1 MLRSLRTRLI
11 AAYVFAAIVLVLV
24 VTVGISTVA
33 LSMFGITVR
42 ESVDS
47 AARAAPDEV
56 RLELGRHNDSL
67 IAAAPD
73 IVRHLVRPGL
83 HVAVIA
89 VGKDGARQFLA
100 RADADSSESRPVV
113 VTARDL
119 PQGAGGR
126 VAVFRIDRRVPR
138 PGNAPG
144 KPFESSRPPQFP
156 LGLSSFL
163 HIEPRVVQFNGGFI
177 SIFALP
183 GQLDRFIRSFLIAML
198 PIGLVVVIA
207 AWLVGRFIT
216 NQALRPLVETTAS
229 LNRFA
234 AGDFTP
240 REIVTSDR
248 SEIGEL
254 VTAYNGAAAQVAS
267 AFEER
272 RAAEREMRQFVADAG
287 HELRTPLTVVIG
299 FIDVL
304 RRRSSADPGTTTR
317 IFEMMLTESR
327 RMRAL
332 IDKLISLARLENPL
346 RAEVSPV
353 DVGDVAE
360 QVVAALQALQ
370 SKPRIA
376 LAAESGLIVNTDEHE
391 LHEAISNLVDNALK
405 YAPLSPV
412 EVKVRAE
419 DGRAVVEV
427 IDRGPGLGEEERAR
441 VFDRFYRGENR
452 GDAEGSGLGLAIVK
466 RAVERAGGEVTV
478 ESDPGRGARFTIRL
492 PLTSEADESRIAV

>member
-1 MLRSLRTRLI
+1 
-11 AAYVFAAIVLVLV
+11 
-24 VTVGISTVA
+24 
-33 LSMFGITVR
+33 LSG
-42 ESVDS
+42 
-47 AARAAPDEV
+47 
-56 RLELGRHNDSL
+56 
-67 IAAAPD
+67 
-73 IVRHLVRPGL
+73 
-83 HVAVIA
+83 
-89 VGKDGARQFLA
+89 
-100 RADADSSESRPVV
+100 
-113 VTARDL
+113 
-119 PQGAGGR
+119 
-126 VAVFRIDRRVPR
+126 
-138 PGNAPG
+138 
-144 KPFESSRPPQFP
+144 
-156 LGLSSFL
+156 FL
-163 HIEPRVVQFNGGFI
+163 HLEPQLVQIDGGFI

-207 AWLVGRFIT
+207 AWLAGRFIT

-240 REIVTSDR
+240 REIVTTDR
-248 SEIGEL
+248 SEIGAL

-272 RAAEREMRQFVADAG
+272 RAVEREMRQFVADAG

-304 RRRSSADPGTTTR
+304 RRRSGADPGTTTR
-317 IFEMMLTESR
+317 IFDMMLAESR

-346 RAEVSPV
+346 GPEVSPV

-360 QVVAALQALQ
+360 QVVAAMQALQ
-370 SKPRIA
+370 SKPRIE
-376 LAAESGLIVNTDEHE
+376 LAAERGVIVNADEYE

-412 EVKVRAE
+412 EVRVRTE
-419 DGRAVVEV
+419 NGRAVVDV
-427 IDRGPGLGEEERAR
+427 ADRGPGLSEEERVR

-452 GDAEGSGLGLAIVK
+452 GDEEGSGLGLAIVK

-478 ESDPGRGARFTIRL
+478 DSQGGHGARFTIRL
-492 PLTSEADESRIAV
+492 PLPGTAEETQVAV

>member
-1 MLRSLRTRLI
+1 MLRSLRTRLV
-11 AAYVFAAIVLVLV
+11 AAYVFAAIVLVLLA
-24 VTVGISTVA
+24 TVGITAFA

-47 AARAAPDEV
+47 AARTAPDEV
-56 RLELGRHNDSL
+56 RLELARHHNSL
-67 IAAAPD
+67 GEAAPD

-83 HVAVIA
+83 HVAVVA
-89 VGKDGARQFLA
+89 VDKDGVRRLLA
-100 RADADSSESRPVV
+100 RAEADTSEGRPEI
-113 VTARDL
+113 VTAQGL
-119 PQGAGGR
+119 PEAGR
-126 VAVFRIDRRVPR
+126 TAVFRVDRRVPR
-138 PGNAPG
+138 PGSAPV
-144 KPFESSRPPQFP
+144 RPPDMPRAPAFP
-156 LGLSSFL
+156 LGMSGFL
-163 HIEPRVVQFNGGFI
+163 HLQPQLVQIDGGFV
-177 SIFALP
+177 SVYPLP

-207 AWLVGRFIT
+207 AWLAGRFIT

-240 REIVTSDR
+240 REIITTDR

-272 RAAEREMRQFVADAG
+272 RAVEREMRQFVADAG

-346 RAEVSPV
+346 RPEVSLV

-370 SKPRIA
+370 SKPRIEI
-376 LAAESGLIVNTDEHE
+376 AAEHGVIVNTDEHE
-391 LHEAISNLVDNALK
+391 LHEAISNLIDNALK

-412 EVKVRAE
+412 EVRVRTE
-419 DGRAVVEV
+419 NGRAVVDV
-427 IDRGPGLGEEERAR
+427 VDRGPGLSDEERAR

-466 RAVERAGGEVTV
+466 RAVERAGGEVSV
-478 ESDPGRGARFTIRL
+478 DSQPGHGARFTIRL
-492 PLTSEADESRIAV
+492 PLTSAANETQIAV